1 MIVEELAAAVYLTA
15 AFVVFFLGLAIYRH
29 GPQRALNR
37 VAAWMLFFAA
47 LGATTAGLSLL
58 SGPTLSRSVLAVRLA
73 SVWELFFPTLL
84 TFSLLYP
91 RKNPMLEA
99 HPQLVFWL
107 YFPYVFHLGLLLVLG
122 QEAKFSVPPLPLG
135 WAKGVLIPLQIVWL
149 LLTRAVEEFVRFHL
163 RAFALVDLVY
173 AGVALALLGRSFQ
186 NVTDPQLSRQG
197 RLVLLG
203 LGGGVGAYG
212 LAFLL
217 PQVVRVGVSPW
228 FANALLLI
236 ALVFSTAALAWA
248 IVRYQFLDVRAMARR
263 GLVLSAA
270 SGLVAGLYILTY
282 TQVQRLS
289 SSLLGFRAPVLEV
302 FFVLVAV
309 FLFQPL
315 VQLLES
321 SAERLFAREVVDLRT
336 AFQRLS
342 EDLVASFDLQELAAK
357 LRERLARDLGF
368 SGVDLWVEEEGVLR
382 RVGDGATLSESQREA
397 LAGLELPIRAS
408 ELAEHGLGAAGLP
421 AAFFPAEALLLPLRR
436 GEAFLGLL
444 SVTPPAGSRWSSEE
458 LALLHTLAGQV
469 AIAVEN
475 VHLHRE
481 QLARRRVEE
490 ELALAREIQ
499 RELLPASIPRSQ
511 NFEFAALTLPSR
523 EVGGD
528 LYDFV
533 QFSESR
539 IGVALGD
546 VSGKG
551 VPASLLMANI
561 LAAFRVLATPKRS
574 PAEVVE
580 ALNRQLARSTT
591 ADRYATFVY
600 GQLDADNLRFTYCN
614 AGHNYPILRS
624 PDGSVRFL
632 EHSDMVLGV
641 LEDVRYSTWETELL
655 PGSCLVLYTD
665 GVTEAFNPEGEEYG
679 EARLLDL
686 VGEWGGGSAAALRD
700 RILEA
705 IREFGA
711 GRCDYDDVTMIVA
724 RVV

>member
-29 GPQRALNR
+29 GPQRTLNR
-37 VAAWMLFFAA
+37 VAAWMFFFAA
-47 LGATTAGLSLL
+47 LGATTGGLGLL
-58 SGPTLSRSVLAVRLA
+58 SGPLVSGTVLAVRLA

-91 RKNPMLEA
+91 RKNPMLET
-99 HPQLVFWL
+99 HPQLVLWI
-107 YFPYVFHLGLLLVLG
+107 YFPYAFHLALLLFVG
-122 QEAKFSVPPLPLG
+122 HGAEFSFPPLNLD
-135 WAKGVLIPLQIVWL
+135 WARGVFVPIQIVWV
-149 LLTRAVEEFVRFHL
+149 LLTRAVEEFVRFHM

-173 AGVALALLGRSFQ
+173 AGVALGLLGRSFQ
-186 NVTDPQLSRQG
+186 SVADPQLSRQG
-197 RLVLLG
+197 RLVVIG
-203 LGGGVGAYG
+203 LGVGVGAYA
-212 LAFLL
+212 LAFLV
-217 PQVVRVGVSPW
+217 PRVVRVGVSPW
-228 FANALLLI
+228 FANALLLL

-270 SGLVAGLYILTY
+270 SGLVAGLYLLTY

-315 VQLLES
+315 VQVLES
-321 SAERLFAREVVDLRT
+321 SAERLFAREVLDLRS
-336 AFQRLS
+336 AFQKLS
-342 EDLVASFDLQELAAK
+342 EDLVASFDLQELASK
-357 LRERLARDLGF
+357 LRERLGTDLGL
-368 SGVDLWVEEEGVLR
+368 SGIDLWVDEGGTLR
-382 RVGDGATLSESQREA
+382 RVDNGEILTGTQRER
-397 LAGLELPIRAS
+397 LARLELPIFAA
-408 ELAEHGLGAAGLP
+408 ELNGREEGSGPMGWRMP
-421 AAFFPAEALLLPLRR
+421 EDALLLPLRR
-436 GEAFLGLL
+436 GDAFLGLL
-444 SVTPPAGSRWSSEE
+444 LATPVPGNRWGSEE
-458 LALLHTLAGQV
+458 LALMHALAGQV

-475 VHLHRE
+475 VRLHRE

-490 ELALAREIQ
+490 ELALARDIQ
-499 RELLPASIPRSQ
+499 RELLPARIPSSV
-511 NFEFAALTLPSR
+511 NFEFAALTIPSR

-533 QFSESR
+533 EFSATR

-561 LAAFRVLATPKRS
+561 LAAFRVLATPERS
-574 PAEVVE
+574 PSEVVS

-591 ADRYATFVY
+591 PDRYATFIY
-600 GQLDADNLRFTYCN
+600 GQLDADNLRFTFCN
-614 AGHNYPILRS
+614 AGHNYPLVRW

-641 LEDVRYSTWETELL
+641 LEEADYSTWETELL

-679 EARLLDL
+679 EERLLEL
-686 VGEWGGGSAAALRD
+686 VAEWGGGSASSLRD

-711 GRCDYDDVTMIVA
+711 GRCDYDDVTMIIA

>member
-29 GPQRALNR
+29 GPQRTLNR

-47 LGATTAGLSLL
+47 LGATTGGLGLL
-58 SGPTLSRSVLAVRLA
+58 SSPPVSGTVLAVRLA

-91 RKNPMLEA
+91 RKNPILEA
-99 HPQLVFWL
+99 HPQLVLWI
-107 YFPYVFHLGLLLVLG
+107 YFPYAFHLGLLLLVG
-122 QEAKFSVPPLPLG
+122 HGTQFSFPNLSLD
-135 WAKGVLIPLQIVWL
+135 WARGVLIPVRIVWV
-149 LLTRAVEEFVRFHL
+149 LLTRALEEFVRFHM

-186 NVTDPQLSRQG
+186 SVADPRLSRQG
-197 RLVLLG
+197 RLVVAG
-203 LGGGVGAYG
+203 LGVGVGAYA
-212 LAFLL
+212 LAFLV
-217 PQVVRVGVSPW
+217 PRVVRVGVSPW
-228 FANALLLI
+228 FANALLLV

-270 SGLVAGLYILTY
+270 SGLVAGLYLLTY

-315 VQLLES
+315 VQVLES
-321 SAERLFAREVVDLRT
+321 SAERLFAREVLDLRT
-336 AFQRLS
+336 AFQKLS
-342 EDLVASFDLQELAAK
+342 EDLVASFDLQELASK
-357 LRERLARDLGF
+357 LRERLGNDLGF
-368 SGVDLWVEEEGVLR
+368 SKVELWVNEDEVLQ
-382 RVGDGATLSESQREA
+382 RVGDEATLSDSQRER
-397 LAGLELPIRAS
+397 LAGLELPILAA
-408 ELAEHGLGAAGLP
+408 ELNEGKSGTPRGNP
-421 AAFFPAEALLLPLRR
+421 DFPEEALLLPLRR
-436 GEAFLGLL
+436 GETFLGLL
-444 SVTPPAGSRWSSEE
+444 SVTPTPGNRWSSEE
-458 LALLHTLAGQV
+458 LALMQTLAGQV

-475 VHLHRE
+475 VRLHRE

-490 ELALAREIQ
+490 ELALARDIQ
-499 RELLPASIPRSQ
+499 RELLPARIPSSV
-511 NFEFAALTLPSR
+511 NFEFAALTIPSR

-533 QFSESR
+533 EFSATR

-561 LAAFRVLATPKRS
+561 LAAFRVLATPERS
-574 PAEVVE
+574 PAEVVS

-591 ADRYATFVY
+591 PDRYATFVY
-600 GQLDADNLRFTYCN
+600 GHLDADNLRFTYCN
-614 AGHNYPILRS
+614 AGHNYPLVRW

-641 LEDVRYSTWETELL
+641 LEDAGYSTWETELL

-679 EARLLDL
+679 EERLLEL
-686 VGEWGGGSAAALRD
+686 VAEWGGGSAAALRD

-711 GRCDYDDVTMIVA
+711 GRCDYDDVTMIIA

>member
-29 GPQRALNR
+29 GPQRTLNR

-47 LGATTAGLSLL
+47 LGATTGGLGLL
-58 SGPTLSRSVLAVRLA
+58 SSPSVSGTVLAVRLA

-99 HPQLVFWL
+99 HPQLVLWI
-107 YFPYVFHLGLLLVLG
+107 YFPYAFHLGLLLLVG
-122 QEAKFSVPPLPLG
+122 HGTQFSFPNVSLD
-135 WAKGVLIPLQIVWL
+135 WARGVLIPVRIVWV
-149 LLTRAVEEFVRFHL
+149 LLTRAVEEFVRFHM

-186 NVTDPQLSRQG
+186 SVADPQLSRQG
-197 RLVLLG
+197 RLVVAG
-203 LGGGVGAYG
+203 LGVGVGAYA
-212 LAFLL
+212 LAFLV
-217 PQVVRVGVSPW
+217 PRVVRVGVSPW
-228 FANALLLI
+228 FANALLLV

-270 SGLVAGLYILTY
+270 SGLVAGLYLLTY

-315 VQLLES
+315 VQVLES
-321 SAERLFAREVVDLRT
+321 SAERLFAREVLDLRT
-336 AFQRLS
+336 AFQKLS
-342 EDLVASFDLQELAAK
+342 EDLVASFDLQELASK
-357 LRERLARDLGF
+357 LRERLGNDLGF
-368 SGVDLWVEEEGVLR
+368 SKVELWVNEDDVLQ
-382 RVGDGATLSESQREA
+382 RVGDEATLSDSQRER
-397 LAGLELPIRAS
+397 LARLELPILAA
-408 ELAEHGLGAAGLP
+408 ELNESKAETPRGNP
-421 AAFFPAEALLLPLRR
+421 DFPEEALLLPLRR
-436 GEAFLGLL
+436 GETFLGLL
-444 SVTPPAGSRWSSEE
+444 SVTPTPGNRWSSEE
-458 LALLHTLAGQV
+458 LALMHTLAGQV

-475 VHLHRE
+475 VRLHRE

-490 ELALAREIQ
+490 ELALARDIQ
-499 RELLPASIPRSQ
+499 RELLPARIPSSVS
-511 NFEFAALTLPSR
+511 FEFAALTIPSR

-533 QFSESR
+533 EFSTTR

-561 LAAFRVLATPKRS
+561 LAAFRVLATPERS
-574 PAEVVE
+574 PAEVVS

-591 ADRYATFVY
+591 PDRYATFVY
-600 GQLDADNLRFTYCN
+600 GHLDADNLRFTYCN
-614 AGHNYPILRS
+614 AGHNYPLIRW

-641 LEDVRYSTWETELL
+641 LEDAGYSTWETELL

-679 EARLLDL
+679 EERLLEL
-686 VGEWGGGSAAALRD
+686 VAEWGGGSAAALRD

-711 GRCDYDDVTMIVA
+711 GRCDYDDVTMIIA